1 MMSFIKLI
9 LKEVFEMSM
18 AEKIKILLV
27 KSGGIPEAELAR
39 RLGVTPQTFN
49 KKMKRDNFS
58 ENDLK
63 EIAGVLNC
71 EYEINFIIPDTG
83 EKI

>member
-1 MMSFIKLI
+1 
-9 LKEVFEMSM
+9 MSM
-18 AEKIKILLV
+18 KEKIKILLI
-27 KSGGIPEAELAR
+27 KSGDIAEAELAR
-39 RLGVTPQTFN
+39 RLGITPQTFN

-63 EIAGVLNC
+63 EIASVLDC
-71 EYEINFIIPDTG
+71 EYESYFIIPGTG